1 MPKIAPDAPTV
12 TSKGPESQSAPA
24 APLSAEAR

>member
-12 TSKGPESQSAPA
+12 TATGVMKIAPA
-24 APLSAEAR
+24 DPAIPHDM